1 MNLVFKSG
9 AVKALE
15 KLLEKGADPNLK
27 DSKGC
32 SVLHHIANATIPN
45 VGTTETS
52 SRLLKCLRILVN
64 WQPPFCTA
72 SIPIDVN
79 AIDASQETILHRLVA
94 QMELATDTPDATNHY
109 AKCLD
114 LLLSS
119 PSIEIDAR
127 DKSGDSALFT
137 AACCGNTII

>member
-1 MNLVFKSG
+1 MNLVLKSG
-9 AVKALE
+9 VVKAVE

-52 SRLLKCLRILVN
+52 ARLLKCLRILLN
-64 WQPPFCTA
+64 RQPPFCA
-72 SIPIDVN
+72 AGIHVDVN
-79 AIDASQETILHRLVA
+79 AVDASQETILHRLVA
-94 QMELATDTPDATNHY
+94 QMEQAIDTPEATNHY
-109 AKCLD
+109 SKCLD
-114 LLLSS
+114 LVLSS
-119 PSIEIDAR
+119 PSIQIDAR

-137 AACCGNTII
+137 AACCGNAII